1 VIGGGF
7 VEGLLGGRVDG
18 HGGTCLGLVVVAAAA
33 ELVGVEGGV
42 TGGVVQPGEEGLL
55 GEAWFLLR
63 EQEENGLGDVVGVL
77 GGEAAGDAVD
87 EVGVA
92 AGEEGEGVGVAIA
105 EEGGEEV
112 VVGGGVAHR
121 T

>member
-1 VIGGGF
+1 
-7 VEGLLGGRVDG
+7 
-18 HGGTCLGLVVVAAAA
+18 VVFAAAA

-42 TGGVVQPGEEGLL
+42 TGGVVQPGKEGFFS
-55 GEAWFLLR
+55 EAWFLLR
-63 EQEENGLGDVVGVL
+63 EEEENGLGDVVGVL
-77 GGEAAGDAVD
+77 GGKATGDAVD
-87 EVGVA
+87 ERGVPP
-92 AGEEGEGVGVAIA
+92 GEEGEGVGVAIA